1 MTQKMYCGLVFLQHF
16 IVTKGTQ
23 EESNQ
28 FLQLC
33 LKIGSPE
40 DLMNRLILIN
50 TLPISK
56 LAISR
61 QLYHVNPCYTPI
73 FKHQTPFAAQAARP
87 SISGGASAGA
97 VPKAWLS
104 EALGETETIQ
114 ESDPTNQK
122 MSNYYGYRRLDYHD
136 FSNYYYAV
144 CISIKLVDSP
154 LNNNNI

>member
-50 TLPISK
+50 TPNPISK

-104 EALGETETIQ
+104 EGKQKPSRNQIQLIKRCPIAMVTGDQIIMTLVIITMQYALAL
-114 ESDPTNQK
+114 NQQI
-122 MSNYYGYRRLDYHD
+122 HH
-136 FSNYYYAV
+136 
-144 CISIKLVDSP
+144 
-154 LNNNNI
+154 